1 MRFRGLS
8 KKGSD
13 DELADIS
20 FDELDD
26 PSRTS
31 KFGGLDSSWTT
42 DLILNQMCSDLKGKN
57 RLTMKK
63 VCGPQKSLPNAHVF
77 KPSQNSSN

>member
-8 KKGSD
+8 PTGSD
-13 DELADIS
+13 DELAEIS
-20 FDELDD
+20 FDDLDD

-31 KFGGLDSSWTT
+31 KYGGLDSCWTT
-42 DLILNQMCSDLKGKN
+42 DLILNQMSSDLKGKD

-63 VCGPQKSLPNAHVF
+63 VSGKQEGITKCTCLYAK
-77 KPSQNSSN
+77 

>member
-42 DLILNQMCSDLKGKN
+42 DLILNQMCSDLKGK
-57 RLTMKK
+57 
-63 VCGPQKSLPNAHVF
+63 
-77 KPSQNSSN
+77 KPLDDEEGLWPTEEFAKRTCL